1 MMNTVFYHFMK
12 DLCTHGLKMSQFLF
26 EVIFISISSIHV
38 MPHNKINW
46 VFPSAYAQDMSFNYL
61 TTDNGLSQFTV
72 YALYNDEWGQIW
84 IGTRDGL
91 NVYNGNRIKT
101 YKEEKGNPTTLLGRT
116 VRRICGNGKG
126 LIYVLTTEGVSELDM
141 KTETFTHI
149 SDKQKEWMTAIT
161 YCDGKFANEY
171 WTSTQR
177 RITCYS
183 CRTSKTGG

>member
-1 MMNTVFYHFMK
+1 MRNRTIIIRLF
-12 DLCTHGLKMSQFLF
+12 FLF
-26 EVIFISISSIHV
+26 CFA
-38 MPHNKINW
+38 

-126 LIYVLTTEGVSELDM
+126 LIYAVSYTHLNWDIPSFLSAFRSL
-141 KTETFTHI
+141 KLYPIVSVFNFKKFPFFTH
-149 SDKQKEWMTAIT
+149 KE
-161 YCDGKFANEY
+161 EV
-171 WTSTQR
+171 
-177 RITCYS
+177 
-183 CRTSKTGG
+183 

>member
-1 MMNTVFYHFMK
+1 MRNRTIIIRLF
-12 DLCTHGLKMSQFLF
+12 FLF
-26 EVIFISISSIHV
+26 CFA
-38 MPHNKINW
+38 

-126 LIYVLTTEGVSELDM
+126 LIYVLLIVMANCLWVRMAGSM
-141 KTETFTHI
+141 KGRKQPEYKRPIVTFR
-149 SDKQKEWMTAIT
+149 DR
-161 YCDGKFANEY
+161 YCL
-171 WTSTQR
+171 
-177 RITCYS
+177 IVC
-183 CRTSKTGG
+183 

>member
-1 MMNTVFYHFMK
+1 MRNRTIIIRLF
-12 DLCTHGLKMSQFLF
+12 FLF
-26 EVIFISISSIHV
+26 CFA
-38 MPHNKINW
+38 

-141 KTETFTHI
+141 KTEHFRQTERV
-149 SDKQKEWMTAIT
+149 DDR
-161 YCDGKFANEY
+161 YY
-171 WTSTQR
+171 LL
-177 RITCYS
+177 
-183 CRTSKTGG
+183 

>member
-1 MMNTVFYHFMK
+1 MRNRTIIIRLF
-12 DLCTHGLKMSQFLF
+12 FLF
-26 EVIFISISSIHV
+26 CFA
-38 MPHNKINW
+38 

-161 YCDGKFANEY
+161 YCDCLWVRMAGSMKGRKQPEY
-171 WTSTQR
+171 KRPIVTFR
-177 RITCYS
+177 DRYCLIVC
-183 CRTSKTGG
+183 